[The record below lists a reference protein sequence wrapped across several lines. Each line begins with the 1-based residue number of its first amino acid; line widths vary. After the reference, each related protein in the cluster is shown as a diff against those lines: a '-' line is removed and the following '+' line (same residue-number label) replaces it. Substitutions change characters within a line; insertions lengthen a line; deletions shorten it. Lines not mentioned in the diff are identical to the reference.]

1 MYHLSTFS
9 ECQDNNISESPLTN
23 KMNRAPPLLLLIS
36 MYNVCQY
43 IIIYKC
49 FFDSNG
55 AIPTTPPPEEENATF
70 EAMTTRQQH
79 QQHVQSSKEP
89 YAKTIALQPWSCKAA
104 IDVLRKAL
112 KECTARTAAVQRAK
126 VAVDVLLE
134 EETEALKECT
144 LEVEKKAEALTRVK
158 NNARQ
163 PPFVRPSVTNANHIV
178 VRSGNN

>member
-1 MYHLSTFS
+1 
-9 ECQDNNISESPLTN
+9 
-23 KMNRAPPLLLLIS
+23 MNRAPPLLLLIS

-49 FFDSNG
+49 FFDGNG
-55 AIPTTPPPEEENATF
+55 AIPTTPTPTTTTPQEENATF

-89 YAKTIALQPWSCKAA
+89 YAKTIVLQPWSCKAA

-112 KECTARTAAVQRAK
+112 QECTARTAAVQRAK

-144 LEVEKKAEALTRVK
+144 LEIEKKSEALRRLK